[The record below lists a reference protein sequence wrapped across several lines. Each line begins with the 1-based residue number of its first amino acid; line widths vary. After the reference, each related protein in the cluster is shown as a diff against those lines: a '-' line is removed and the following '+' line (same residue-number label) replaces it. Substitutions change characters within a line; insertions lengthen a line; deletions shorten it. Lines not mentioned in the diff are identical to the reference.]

1 MLRNSST
8 WQVVYA
14 GDPPDGDVQL
24 GRLWMDTDASPP
36 ILYSCTQVD
45 PVVFEPVTGGGSPGP
60 QGPTGPTG
68 PAGATGA
75 TGPAGPGVPAGGAP
89 GEVLAK
95 ASGSDYDTEWVPQSG
110 TGGGGGNTYFPGG
123 WG

>member
-1 MLRNSST
+1 VLRNSSA

-14 GDPPDGDVQL
+14 GDPPDGDITL

-36 ILYSCTQVD
+36 TLYSCTQLD

-60 QGPTGPTG
+60 
-68 PAGATGA
+68 
-75 TGPAGPGVPAGGAP
+75 AGPEGPEGPQGVPGEGVPPGGAA

-95 ASGSDYDTEWVPQSG
+95 ASGTDYDTEWVPQ
-110 TGGGGGNTYFPGG
+110 TGGGGGFSFNPSG
-123 WG
+123 W

>member
-14 GDPPDGDVQL
+14 GDPPDGDITL
-24 GRLWMDTDASPP
+24 GRLWMDIDASPP
-36 ILYSCTQVD
+36 ILYSCTQLD

-60 QGPTGPTG
+60 
-68 PAGATGA
+68 
-75 TGPAGPGVPAGGAP
+75 AGPPGQGVPPGGAE
-89 GEVLAK
+89 GEILAK
-95 ASGSDYDTEWVPQSG
+95 VTGTDYDTEWVPQ
-110 TGGGGGNTYFPGG
+110 TGGSGGGNSYIPGG